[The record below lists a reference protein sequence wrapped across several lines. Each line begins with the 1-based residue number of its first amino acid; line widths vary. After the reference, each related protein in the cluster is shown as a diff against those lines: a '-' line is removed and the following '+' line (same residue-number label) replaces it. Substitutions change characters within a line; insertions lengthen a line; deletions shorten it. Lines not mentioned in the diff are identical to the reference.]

1 VEPNETRTLVRLVQR
16 RPRSFSEAAD
26 SVLDALA
33 EAIPGVIALGRL
45 ELDEQVHRVIETRGD
60 GLSRLSRGVGLPAA
74 GGGDTG
80 LDAEFLRSLGA
91 QAWLGAPLETSDGRI
106 VGVLCALDPR
116 DAVYG
121 PPHAA
126 QLGVAARLLGHEWES
141 VELRSEVR
149 RLRRRID
156 AGPGTDPDTGLPSRE
171 TFLELLDREW
181 RLAER
186 GTVQSVLVVCRI
198 GGDAAAGNGDGGTAG
213 SGAGGRLALKV
224 TAEVLGGSAR
234 ATDRVGRVGET
245 AVAAI
250 LVGCR
255 LRDTPAFVAR
265 FLEALGRV
273 SEGRRPGIEVACG
286 VQPLNGTSSPEEAL
300 GLAEAAAGEHEWSVA
315 QAPPEPERD
324 EAQAPVPQE
333 ALE

>member
-1 VEPNETRTLVRLVQR
+1 MEPNETRTLVCLAQR

-45 ELDEQVHRVIETRGD
+45 EVDEQVHRVIETRGD

-74 GGGDTG
+74 NDGSDG
-80 LDAEFLRSLGA
+80 LDAESLRSLGA
-91 QAWLGAPLETSDGRI
+91 QAWLSAPLETSDGRI
-106 VGVLCALDPR
+106 VGVLCALDPG
-116 DAVYG
+116 DGVYA

-149 RLRRRID
+149 RLRRRLD

-171 TFLELLDREW
+171 AFLELLDREW

-198 GGDAAAGNGDGGTAG
+198 GGNAGEAGN
-213 SGAGGRLALKV
+213 GAGGRLALKAA
-224 TAEVLGGSAR
+224 AEVLRGSAR
-234 ATDRVGRVGET
+234 ATDLVGRIGEMT
-245 AVAAI
+245 VAAI

-255 LRDTPAFVAR
+255 LPDVPAFVAR

-273 SEGRRPGIEVACG
+273 SEGRQPEIEVACG
-286 VQPLNGTSSPEEAL
+286 VQPLNGASSPEEVL
-300 GLAEAAAGEHEWSVA
+300 GLAETAAGEHEWSGA

>member
-33 EAIPGVIALGRL
+33 EAVPGVIALSRL
-45 ELDEQVHRVIETRGD
+45 EPDEQVHRVIERRGK
-60 GLSRLSRGVGLPAA
+60 GLGRLSRGAGLPAA
-74 GGGDTG
+74 GDGGDG
-80 LDAEFLRSLGA
+80 LDADFMASLGA
-91 QAWLGAPLETSDGRI
+91 QSWLSAPLETSDGRI
-106 VGVLCALDPR
+106 VGVLCALDAER
-116 DAVYG
+116 SVYS
-121 PPHAA
+121 PLHAA
-126 QLGVAARLLGHEWES
+126 QLGVGARLLGHEWEG

-156 AGPGTDPDTGLPSRE
+156 AGPDRDPDTGFANRE
-171 TFLELLDREW
+171 AFLGLLDREW

-198 GGDAAAGNGDGGTAG
+198 GGAGENGAGNG
-213 SGAGGRLALKV
+213 GAGGRLALKV
-224 TAEVLGGSAR
+224 AAEVLEGSTR
-234 ATDRVGRVGET
+234 VTDRIGRIGEMEIG
-245 AVAAI
+245 AI

-255 LRDTPAFVAR
+255 LQDAPVFVAR

-273 SEGRRPGIEVACG
+273 SQGGRPEIEVACG
-286 VQPLNGTSSPEEAL
+286 VRPLNDAPSPEQAL
-300 GLAEAAAGEHEWSVA
+300 ALAEAAAGEHEWGRT
-315 QAPPEPERD
+315 RD
-324 EAQAPVPQE
+324 PVPEE

>member
-1 VEPNETRTLVRLVQR
+1 MEPNETRTLVRLAQR

-45 ELDEQVHRVIETRGD
+45 EVDEQVHRVIETRGD

-74 GGGDTG
+74 GGGDG

-91 QAWLGAPLETSDGRI
+91 QAWLSVPLETSDGRI

-156 AGPGTDPDTGLPSRE
+156 AGPGTDPDTGLPGRE
-171 TFLELLDREW
+171 AFLELLDREW

-198 GGDAAAGNGDGGTAG
+198 GSGAGESGN
-213 SGAGGRLALKV
+213 GAGGRLALKM
-224 TAEVLGGSAR
+224 TAEVLGKSTR
-234 ATDRVGRVGET
+234 ATDRIGRIGET

-255 LRDTPAFVAR
+255 LPDAPAFVAR

-273 SEGRRPGIEVACG
+273 SEGGRPEIEVACG
-286 VQPLNGTSSPEEAL
+286 VQPLNGASSPEEAL
-300 GLAEAAAGEHEWSVA
+300 GLAEAAAAEHEWSVA
-315 QAPPEPERD
+315 QAPQGPERD

>member
-1 VEPNETRTLVRLVQR
+1 MEPNETRTLVRLAQQ

-26 SVLDALA
+26 SALDALA
-33 EAIPGVIALGRL
+33 ETIPGVVALGRL
-45 ELDEQVHRVIETRGD
+45 EPDERVHRVIETRGD
-60 GLSRLSRGVGLPAA
+60 GLSHLSRGVGLPMA
-74 GGGDTG
+74 GDGDDG
-80 LDAEFLRSLGA
+80 LDAGFLRSLGA
-91 QAWLGAPLETSDGRI
+91 RAWLSAPLETSDGRI
-106 VGVLCALDPR
+106 VGVLCALDSR

-126 QLGVAARLLGHEWES
+126 QLGVAARLLGHAWES

-149 RLRRRID
+149 RLRRRVD

-171 TFLELLDREW
+171 AFLELLDREW

-186 GTVQSVLVVCRI
+186 GTVESVLVVCRI
-198 GGDAAAGNGDGGTAG
+198 GSGAGEAGNGTGGAG
-213 SGAGGRLALKV
+213 SRLALKV

-234 ATDRVGRVGET
+234 ATDRVGRIGEM

-255 LRDTPAFVAR
+255 LPDAPAFVAR

-273 SEGRRPGIEVACG
+273 SEGRRPEIEVACG
-286 VQPLNGTSSPEEAL
+286 VQPLNAASSPEEAL
-300 GLAEAAAGEHEWSVA
+300 GLAEAAADEHEWSR
-315 QAPPEPERD
+315 APD
-324 EAQAPVPQE
+324 LVPQE
-333 ALE
+333 ALER